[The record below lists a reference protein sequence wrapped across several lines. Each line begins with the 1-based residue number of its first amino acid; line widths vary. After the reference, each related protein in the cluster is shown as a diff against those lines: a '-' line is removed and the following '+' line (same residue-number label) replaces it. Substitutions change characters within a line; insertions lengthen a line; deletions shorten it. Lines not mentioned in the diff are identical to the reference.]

1 MVTAEGDLMLRSDA
15 WIVGDDEAALEH
27 RAALRAA
34 GLEVDPAGGRPVIG
48 IANSASEFNPCNLPL
63 RDLVPAVRAGV
74 RAAGGIPVEFPVISL
89 GEDLMMPTAMLY
101 RNLLAMEIEEMTRSH
116 PVDGL
121 ILLANCDKTVP
132 GALMGAAST
141 NLPTL
146 VVTGGPRPPARFR
159 GRRLGTGTDLWRL
172 WDERR
177 AGRLDDAGWREAE
190 RALSCGQGACNTMGT
205 ASTMGILAEVLG
217 FALPGSSTVPTGD
230 KRALAAAE
238 SAGRRM
244 VEMVRADARPSTVCG
259 PASLRNALRVL
270 NAIGGSTNAVIHLA
284 AVAGRLGLD
293 WALADVDRLGRAVPL
308 LADVEPCG
316 AGLMQDFDAAGGVP
330 ALIGVL
336 GDLLDGEALL
346 ADGRRVDAVTRSS
359 PAGGGVIR
367 PLDQPLARGGAFRVV
382 RGSLAPDGA
391 VLKVPAATPGL
402 LRHRGRAVVF
412 EGYEEMRRRVDDPNL
427 AVDASSVLVL
437 RGCGPVGGPGMPE
450 WGMIPIP
457 ARLVAEGVRD
467 MVRVTDAR
475 MSGTSF
481 GTVFL
486 HVAPEGAVG
495 GPLALVEEGDEIAV
509 DAEAGRLDLLVEP
522 DELARRRAAWRP
534 PASPHRRGWPALY
547 RAHVTQAPRG
557 CDLDFLEAPTPA
569 DRVFVEPVV
578 GRS

>member
-1 MVTAEGDLMLRSDA
+1 
-15 WIVGDDEAALEH
+15 
-27 RAALRAA
+27 
-34 GLEVDPAGGRPVIG
+34 
-48 IANSASEFNPCNLPL
+48 
-63 RDLVPAVRAGV
+63 
-74 RAAGGIPVEFPVISL
+74 
-89 GEDLMMPTAMLY
+89 
-101 RNLLAMEIEEMTRSH
+101 
-116 PVDGL
+116 
-121 ILLANCDKTVP
+121 
-132 GALMGAAST
+132 
-141 NLPTL
+141 
-146 VVTGGPRPPARFR
+146 
-159 GRRLGTGTDLWRL
+159 
-172 WDERR
+172 
-177 AGRLDDAGWREAE
+177 
-190 RALSCGQGACNTMGT
+190 
-205 ASTMGILAEVLG
+205 VLG

-230 KRALAAAE
+230 ERALAAAE
-238 SAGRRM
+238 DAGRRI
-244 VEMVRADARPSTVCG
+244 VEMVRADARPSMVCG
-259 PASLRNALRVL
+259 SASLRNALGVL

-284 AVAGRLGLD
+284 ALAGRLGLD
-293 WALADVDRLGRAVPL
+293 WALEDVDRLGRAIPL

-336 GDLLDGEALL
+336 GELLEGQALL
-346 ADGRRVDAVTRSS
+346 ADGRRVADVARRATAS
-359 PAGGGVIR
+359 GGVIR
-367 PLDQPLARGGAFRVV
+367 SLDQPLARGGAFRVV

-402 LRHRGRAVVF
+402 LRHRGRAVIF
-412 EGYEEMRRRVDDPNL
+412 EGYEEMRRRVEDPNL
-427 AVDASSVLVL
+427 AVDATSVLVL

-467 MVRVTDAR
+467 MVTDAR

-509 DAEAGRLDLLVEP
+509 DADAGRLDLLVDP
-522 DELARRRAAWRP
+522 SELARRQAAWRP

-547 RAHVTQAPRG
+547 RAHVTQAPKG

>member
-1 MVTAEGDLMLRSDA
+1 MLRSDA

-27 RAALRAA
+27 RAALRSA
-34 GLEVDPAGGRPVIG
+34 GLEVDPGGGRPVIG
-48 IANSASEFNPCNLPL
+48 IANSAREFNPCNLPL
-63 RDLVPAVRAGV
+63 RDLLPAVRAGV
-74 RAAGGIPVEFPVISL
+74 RAAGGVAVEFPVISL

-101 RNLLAMEIEEMTRSH
+101 RNLLAIEIEEMTRSH

-146 VVTGGPRPPARFR
+146 VITGGARPPARFR

-190 RALSCGQGACNTMGT
+190 QALSCGQGACNTMGT

-230 KRALAAAE
+230 ERALAAAE
-238 SAGRRM
+238 DAGRRI
-244 VEMVRADARPSTVCG
+244 VEMVRADARPSMVCG
-259 PASLRNALRVL
+259 SASLRNALRVL

-284 AVAGRLGLD
+284 ALAGRLGLD
-293 WALADVDRLGRAVPL
+293 WALEDVDRLGRAIPL

-336 GDLLDGEALL
+336 AELLEGQSLL
-346 ADGRRVDAVTRSS
+346 ADGRRVDDVARRATAR
-359 PAGGGVIR
+359 GGVIR
-367 PLDQPLARGGAFRVV
+367 SLDQPLARGGAFRVV

-402 LRHRGRAVVF
+402 LRHRGRAVIF
-412 EGYEEMRRRVDDPNL
+412 EGYEEMRRRVEDPNL
-427 AVDASSVLVL
+427 AVDAASVLVL

-509 DAEAGRLDLLVEP
+509 DADAGRLDLLVDP
-522 DELARRRAAWRP
+522 SELARRQAAWRP

-547 RAHVTQAPRG
+547 RAHVTQAPKG

>member
-1 MVTAEGDLMLRSDA
+1 MLRSDA
-15 WIVGDDEAALEH
+15 WIMGDDEAALEH
-27 RAALRAA
+27 RAALRSA
-34 GLEVDPAGGRPVIG
+34 GLEIDPGGGRPVIG

-63 RDLVPAVRAGV
+63 RDLLPSLRAGIL
-74 RAAGGIPVEFPVISL
+74 AAGGVPVEFPVISL

-101 RNLLAMEIEEMTRSH
+101 RNLLAIEIEEMTRSH

-146 VVTGGPRPPARFR
+146 VITGGARPPARLR

-177 AGRLDDAGWREAE
+177 AGRLDDATWREAE
-190 RALSCGQGACNTMGT
+190 QALSCGQGACNTMGT
-205 ASTMGILAEVLG
+205 ASTMGILAEALG

-230 KRALAAAE
+230 ERALAAAQA
-238 SAGRRM
+238 AGERI
-244 VEMVRADARPSTVCG
+244 VEMVRADARPRAVCG

-284 AVAGRLGLD
+284 AIAGRLGLD
-293 WALADVDRLGRAVPL
+293 WALEDVDGLGRAIPL

-336 GDLLDGEALL
+336 GELLEGQALL
-346 ADGRRVDAVTRSS
+346 ADGRRVDEVAHRATAR
-359 PAGGGVIR
+359 GGVIR
-367 PLDQPLARGGAFRVV
+367 SLKEPLARGGAFRVV

-402 LRHRGRAVVF
+402 LRHRGRAVIF
-412 EGYEEMRRRVDDPNL
+412 EGYEEMRRRVEDPNL
-427 AVDASSVLVL
+427 AVDAGSVLVL

-467 MVRVTDAR
+467 MVRITDAR

-509 DAEAGRLDLLVEP
+509 DVDAGRLDLLVEP
-522 DELARRRAAWRP
+522 GELARRQAAWRP
-534 PASPHRRGWPALY
+534 PATPHRRGWPALY
-547 RAHVTQAPRG
+547 RAHVTQAPKG
-557 CDLDFLEAPTPA
+557 CDLDFLEAPTAA

>member
-1 MVTAEGDLMLRSDA
+1 MLRSDA

-27 RAALRAA
+27 RAALRSA
-34 GLEVDPAGGRPVIG
+34 GLEVDPGGGRPVIG

-63 RDLVPAVRAGV
+63 RDLLPAVRAGV

-101 RNLLAMEIEEMTRSH
+101 RNLLAIEIEEMTRSH

-132 GALMGAAST
+132 GALMGAASA

-146 VVTGGPRPPARFR
+146 VITGGARPPARFR

-190 RALSCGQGACNTMGT
+190 QALSCGQGACNTMGT

-230 KRALAAAE
+230 ERALAAAE
-238 SAGRRM
+238 GAGQRI
-244 VEMVRADARPSTVCG
+244 VEMVRADARPSLVCG

-284 AVAGRLGLD
+284 ALAGRLGLD
-293 WALADVDRLGRAVPL
+293 WALEDVDRLGRAIPL

-330 ALIGVL
+330 TLIGVL
-336 GDLLDGEALL
+336 GELLEGQALL
-346 ADGRRVDAVTRSS
+346 ADGRRVGDVARGATAR
-359 PAGGGVIR
+359 GGVIR
-367 PLDQPLARGGAFRVV
+367 SLDEPLARGGAFRVV

-402 LRHRGRAVVF
+402 LRHRGRAVIF
-412 EGYEEMRRRVDDPNL
+412 EGYEEMRRRVEDPNL
-427 AVDASSVLVL
+427 AVDATSVLVL

-495 GPLALVEEGDEIAV
+495 GPLALVEDGDEIAV
-509 DAEAGRLDLLVEP
+509 DADAGRLDLLVEP
-522 DELARRRAAWRP
+522 RELARRRAAWRP

-547 RAHVTQAPRG
+547 RAHVTQAPQG

>member
-1 MVTAEGDLMLRSDA
+1 MLRSDA

-63 RDLVPAVRAGV
+63 RDLLPAVRDGI

-146 VVTGGPRPPARFR
+146 VITGGARPPARFR

-190 RALSCGQGACNTMGT
+190 QALSCGQGACNTMGT

-230 KRALAAAE
+230 ERALAAAE
-238 SAGRRM
+238 GAGHRI
-244 VEMVRADARPSTVCG
+244 VEMVRADARPSLVCG

-284 AVAGRLGLD
+284 ALAGRLGRA
-293 WALADVDRLGRAVPL
+293 WALEDVDRLGRTIPL

-336 GDLLDGEALL
+336 GELLEGQALL
-346 ADGRRVDAVTRSS
+346 ADGRRVDEAARRA
-359 PAGGGVIR
+359 PARGGVIR
-367 PLDQPLARGGAFRVV
+367 SLDKPLARGGAFRVV

-412 EGYEEMRRRVDDPNL
+412 EGYEEMRRRVEDPNL

-437 RGCGPVGGPGMPE
+437 RGCGPVGGTGMPE

-509 DAEAGRLDLLVEP
+509 DADAGRLDLLVEP
-522 DELARRRAAWRP
+522 SELARRQAAWRP

-547 RAHVTQAPRG
+547 RAHVTQAPQG

>member
-1 MVTAEGDLMLRSDA
+1 MQNTSTGVLLRSDA

-27 RAALRAA
+27 RVALRSA

-63 RDLVPAVRAGV
+63 RDLLPALRAGV

-89 GEDLMMPTAMLY
+89 GEDLMMPSAMLY
-101 RNLLAMEIEEMTRSH
+101 RNLLAIEIEEMARSH
-116 PVDGL
+116 PIDGL
-121 ILLANCDKTVP
+121 LLLANCDKTIP
-132 GALMGAAST
+132 GALMGAASA

-146 VVTGGPRPPARFR
+146 VITGGARPPARLR
-159 GRRLGTGTDLWRL
+159 GRTLGTGTDLWRL

-177 AGRLDDAGWREAE
+177 AGRLDDATWREAE
-190 RALSCGQGACNTMGT
+190 QALSCGQGACNTMGT
-205 ASTMGILAEVLG
+205 ASTMAILAEVLG
-217 FALPGSSTVPTGD
+217 FALPGSATVPAGD
-230 KRALAAAE
+230 KRALAAAHR
-238 SAGRRM
+238 AGQRA
-244 VEMVRADARPSTVCG
+244 VEMVRADGRPSRVCG

-270 NAIGGSTNAVIHLA
+270 NAVGGSTNAVIHLA
-284 AVAGRLGLD
+284 ALAGRLGLD
-293 WALADVDRLGRAVPL
+293 WTLEDVDRLGRAVPL

-316 AGLMQDFDAAGGVP
+316 VGLIQDFDASGGVP
-330 ALIGVL
+330 ALLGVL
-336 GDLLDGEALL
+336 GELLEGQALL
-346 ADGRRVDAVTRSS
+346 ADGCRVDEVARST
-359 PAGGGVIR
+359 PARGTAIR
-367 PLDQPLARGGAFRVV
+367 PVDEPLARGGAFRVV

-391 VLKVPAATPGL
+391 VLKVPAADPGL

-412 EGYEEMRRRVDDPNL
+412 EGYEEMRHRIEDPGL
-427 AVDASSVLVL
+427 AVDPTSVLVL

-457 ARLVAEGVRD
+457 ARLVAQGVRD

-486 HVAPEGAVG
+486 HVAPEGAIG
-495 GPLALVEEGDEIAV
+495 GPLGLVEEGDEIAV
-509 DAEAGRLDLLVEP
+509 DTDAGRLDLLVEP
-522 DELARRRAAWRP
+522 NELARRRAGWRP

-547 RAHVTQAPRG
+547 QAHVTQAPQG
-557 CDLDFLEAPTPA
+557 CDLDFLEAPTPE

>member
-1 MVTAEGDLMLRSDA
+1 MLRSDA

-27 RAALRAA
+27 RAALRSA
-34 GLEVDPAGGRPVIG
+34 GLEVDPGGGRPVIG

-63 RDLVPAVRAGV
+63 RDLLPAVRAGV
-74 RAAGGIPVEFPVISL
+74 RAAGGVAVEFPVISL

-101 RNLLAMEIEEMTRSH
+101 RNLLAIEIEEMTRSH

-146 VVTGGPRPPARFR
+146 VITGGARPPARFR

-190 RALSCGQGACNTMGT
+190 QALSCGQGACNTMGT

-230 KRALAAAE
+230 ERALAAAE
-238 SAGRRM
+238 DAGRRI
-244 VEMVRADARPSTVCG
+244 VEMVRADARPSMVCG
-259 PASLRNALRVL
+259 SASLRNALRVL

-284 AVAGRLGLD
+284 ALAGRLGLD
-293 WALADVDRLGRAVPL
+293 WALEDVDRLGRAIPL

-336 GDLLDGEALL
+336 GELLEGQALL
-346 ADGRRVDAVTRSS
+346 ADGRRVADVARRATAS
-359 PAGGGVIR
+359 GGVIR
-367 PLDQPLARGGAFRVV
+367 SLDQPLARGGAFRVV

-402 LRHRGRAVVF
+402 LRHRGRAVIF
-412 EGYEEMRRRVDDPNL
+412 EGYEEMRRRVEDPNL
-427 AVDASSVLVL
+427 AVDATSVLVL

-509 DAEAGRLDLLVEP
+509 DADAGRLDLLVDP
-522 DELARRRAAWRP
+522 SELARRQAAWRP

-547 RAHVTQAPRG
+547 RAHVTQAPKG

>member
-1 MVTAEGDLMLRSDA
+1 MMFGVSGYLRSDA

-63 RDLVPAVRAGV
+63 RDLLPAVRAGV
-74 RAAGGIPVEFPVISL
+74 RAAGAIPAVFPVISL

-146 VVTGGPRPPARFR
+146 VITGGARPPARFR

-172 WDERR
+172 WDDRR

-190 RALSCGQGACNTMGT
+190 QALSCGQGACNTMGT

-230 KRALAAAE
+230 ERASAAAE
-238 SAGRRM
+238 GAGQRI
-244 VEMVRADARPSTVCG
+244 VEMVRADTRPSLVCG

-284 AVAGRLGLD
+284 ALAGRLGLD
-293 WALADVDRLGRAVPL
+293 WALEDADRLGRAIPL
-308 LADVEPCG
+308 LVDVEPCG

-336 GDLLDGEALL
+336 GELLEGQALL
-346 ADGRRVDAVTRSS
+346 ADGRRVGEVAH
-359 PAGGGVIR
+359 PAPARGGVIR
-367 PLDQPLARGGAFRVV
+367 SPDEPLARGGAFRVV

-412 EGYEEMRRRVDDPNL
+412 EGYEEMRRRVEDPNL

-457 ARLVAEGVRD
+457 ARLVAQGVRD

-495 GPLALVEEGDEIAV
+495 GPLALVGDGDEIAV
-509 DAEAGRLDLLVEP
+509 DADAGRLDLLVEP
-522 DELARRRAAWRP
+522 SELARRQAAWRP
-534 PASPHRRGWPALY
+534 PPAPHRRGWPALY
-547 RAHVTQAPRG
+547 RAHVTQAPKG
-557 CDLDFLEAPTPA
+557 CDLDFLEAPTAA

>member
-1 MVTAEGDLMLRSDA
+1 MLRSDA

-27 RAALRAA
+27 RAALRSA
-34 GLEVDPAGGRPVIG
+34 GLEVDPGGGRPVIG

-63 RDLVPAVRAGV
+63 RDLLPAVRAGV
-74 RAAGGIPVEFPVISL
+74 RAAGGVAVEFPVISL

-101 RNLLAMEIEEMTRSH
+101 RNLLAIEIEEMTRSH

-146 VVTGGPRPPARFR
+146 VITGGARPPARFR

-190 RALSCGQGACNTMGT
+190 QALSCGQGACNTMGT

-230 KRALAAAE
+230 ERALAAAE
-238 SAGRRM
+238 GAGQRI
-244 VEMVRADARPSTVCG
+244 VEMVRADARPSLVCG

-284 AVAGRLGLD
+284 ALAGRLGLD
-293 WALADVDRLGRAVPL
+293 WALEDVDRLGRAIPL

-336 GDLLDGEALL
+336 GELLEGQALL
-346 ADGRRVDAVTRSS
+346 ADGRRVGDVARGATAR
-359 PAGGGVIR
+359 GGVIR
-367 PLDQPLARGGAFRVV
+367 SLDEPLARGGAFRVV

-402 LRHRGRAVVF
+402 LRHRGRAVIF
-412 EGYEEMRRRVDDPNL
+412 EGYEEMRRRVEDPNL
-427 AVDASSVLVL
+427 AVDATSVLVL

-495 GPLALVEEGDEIAV
+495 GPLALVEDGDEIAV
-509 DAEAGRLDLLVEP
+509 DADAGRLDLLVEP
-522 DELARRRAAWRP
+522 RELARRRAAWRP

-547 RAHVTQAPRG
+547 RTHVTQAPQG

>member
-1 MVTAEGDLMLRSDA
+1 MLRSDA

-27 RAALRAA
+27 RAALRSA
-34 GLEVDPAGGRPVIG
+34 GLEVDPGGGRPVIG

-63 RDLVPAVRAGV
+63 RDLRPAVRAGV
-74 RAAGGIPVEFPVISL
+74 RAAGGVAVEFPVISL

-101 RNLLAMEIEEMTRSH
+101 RNLLAIEIEEMTRSH

-146 VVTGGPRPPARFR
+146 VITGGARPPARFR

-190 RALSCGQGACNTMGT
+190 QALSCGQGACNTMGT

-230 KRALAAAE
+230 ERALAAAE
-238 SAGRRM
+238 DAGRRI
-244 VEMVRADARPSTVCG
+244 VEMVRADARPSMVCG
-259 PASLRNALRVL
+259 SASLRNALRVL

-284 AVAGRLGLD
+284 ALAGRLGLD
-293 WALADVDRLGRAVPL
+293 WALEDVDRLGRAIPL

-336 GDLLDGEALL
+336 GELLEGQALL
-346 ADGRRVDAVTRSS
+346 ADGRRVADVARRATAS
-359 PAGGGVIR
+359 GGVIR
-367 PLDQPLARGGAFRVV
+367 SLDQPLARGGAFRVV

-402 LRHRGRAVVF
+402 LRHRGRAVIF
-412 EGYEEMRRRVDDPNL
+412 EGYEEMRRRVEDPNL
-427 AVDASSVLVL
+427 AVDATSVLVL

-509 DAEAGRLDLLVEP
+509 DADAGRLDLLVEP
-522 DELARRRAAWRP
+522 SELARRQAAWRP

-547 RAHVTQAPRG
+547 RAHVTQAPKG

>member
-1 MVTAEGDLMLRSDA
+1 MLRSDA

-27 RAALRAA
+27 RAALRSA
-34 GLEVDPAGGRPVIG
+34 GLEVDPGGGRPVIG

-63 RDLVPAVRAGV
+63 RDLLPAVRAGV
-74 RAAGGIPVEFPVISL
+74 RAAGGVAVEFPVISL

-101 RNLLAMEIEEMTRSH
+101 RNLLAIEIEEMTRSH

-146 VVTGGPRPPARFR
+146 VITGGARPPARFR

-190 RALSCGQGACNTMGT
+190 QALSCGQGACNTMGT

-230 KRALAAAE
+230 ERALAAAE
-238 SAGRRM
+238 DAGRRI
-244 VEMVRADARPSTVCG
+244 VEMVRADARPSMVCG
-259 PASLRNALRVL
+259 SASLRNALRVL

-284 AVAGRLGLD
+284 ALAGRLGLD
-293 WALADVDRLGRAVPL
+293 WALEDVDRLGRAIPL

-336 GDLLDGEALL
+336 GELLEGQALL
-346 ADGRRVDAVTRSS
+346 ADGRRVADVARRATAS
-359 PAGGGVIR
+359 GGVIR
-367 PLDQPLARGGAFRVV
+367 SLDQPLARGGAFRVV

-402 LRHRGRAVVF
+402 LRHRGRAVIF
-412 EGYEEMRRRVDDPNL
+412 EGYEEMRRRVEDPNL
-427 AVDASSVLVL
+427 AVDATSVLVL

-509 DAEAGRLDLLVEP
+509 DADAGRLDLLVEP
-522 DELARRRAAWRP
+522 SELARRQAAWRP

-547 RAHVTQAPRG
+547 RAHVTQAPKG